1 MASFKKVNFTLLA
14 SEWGSKHGGLSTF
27 NRVFAIELAK
37 HPEANVS
44 IFVTRCNQEEIE
56 EALSNNITLVQASR
70 KAAFDEKDW
79 LCFPPEDLQIDI
91 VIGHGVVLGRP
102 AQIIRESRR
111 CKWIQFVHTDP
122 EELGMFKGYSEPI
135 AKGEQKHK
143 KEVELCIMADSVVA
157 VGPKLGEAYRSYLRK
172 KKDQK
177 VFVLTPGIFNEFSS
191 VEQATQDGDRC
202 RVLAFGRGDAEDFEL
217 KGFDI
222 AAKAV
227 GKLENANLIF
237 VGAATKRQDEV
248 AVNLKQCDIPPS
260 RLRVRTFLESREEL
274 KDLFCEVDLAI
285 MPSRTEGFGLA
296 ALEALSAGLPIL
308 VGGNSGFGGALSKV
322 AFGSG
327 CVIHSEDPVEWANA
341 IQRVWGKHRETR
353 LEESDALRT
362 SYAKKFSWEK
372 QCNDLVEIA
381 KSIVTDESAP
391 NSKRKA
397 SSSGTQDPGA
407 AEIVNTQFDTLREE
421 LMECVSTIRQ
431 DVEDFKV
438 QVKND
443 LVVLRQSGQDLLAA
457 CQLDRSSDKDDIKK
471 LQAKTDSLTDKLQH
485 SSHQV
490 KDLQAQVTVLETS
503 NTDLLNKIALLEE
516 RIIESSLHCEANDSP
531 STETPYTSEEGTS
544 GHTKHSTGARGD
556 GKNNPV
562 EIVILMDSN
571 RKFLD
576 PAKLS
581 ANKKT
586 TILKCG
592 NINSAKSTIS
602 ESGLKDPQIL
612 VFNVGVN
619 DVESTDDAT
628 TISNKLTEVIFL
640 TKSQFPTA
648 KIVVSEITPRSDE
661 LNGKVEQTNVQL
673 RSALENVE
681 NVYVVSHGN
690 IKEKNCFHDA
700 KHLSRTVGIP
710 KLASNII
717 RGIRLAKGLT
727 SPANKRKAKRQKRDD
742 KRRQP
747 DDGGTPP
754 PSSQPSSHQEDNMNI
769 MREVLQQ
776 LQVNA
781 SLLSGLASS
790 RQLFQGP
797 GTPGAFPQTI
807 YPFRQSVQAVY

>member
-407 AEIVNTQFDTLREE
+407 GESASKSRRLSDKSNTQKPDQTTPEIVESEGEPVMKQRTSELTRNSSTQDTRGARAVKSGTPTNDELEELSGKLGDDWIPLVRKLFSEDESNAKIHKFDTENRRLEE
-421 LMECVSTIRQ
+421 KAYQMLLHWKQSNGVDATY
-431 DVEDFKV
+431 
-438 QVKND
+438 QVLYEALSKN
-443 LVVLRQSGQDLLAA
+443 R
-457 CQLDRSSDKDDIKK
+457 
-471 LQAKTDSLTDKLQH
+471 
-485 SSHQV
+485 
-490 KDLQAQVTVLETS
+490 KDLA
-503 NTDLLNKIALLEE
+503 I
-516 RIIESSLHCEANDSP
+516 
-531 STETPYTSEEGTS
+531 
-544 GHTKHSTGARGD
+544 
-556 GKNNPV
+556 
-562 EIVILMDSN
+562 
-571 RKFLD
+571 KFC
-576 PAKLS
+576 
-581 ANKKT
+581 T
-586 TILKCG
+586 
-592 NINSAKSTIS
+592 
-602 ESGLKDPQIL
+602 
-612 VFNVGVN
+612 
-619 DVESTDDAT
+619 
-628 TISNKLTEVIFL
+628 
-640 TKSQFPTA
+640 
-648 KIVVSEITPRSDE
+648 
-661 LNGKVEQTNVQL
+661 
-673 RSALENVE
+673 
-681 NVYVVSHGN
+681 
-690 IKEKNCFHDA
+690 
-700 KHLSRTVGIP
+700 
-710 KLASNII
+710 
-717 RGIRLAKGLT
+717 
-727 SPANKRKAKRQKRDD
+727 
-742 KRRQP
+742 
-747 DDGGTPP
+747 
-754 PSSQPSSHQEDNMNI
+754 
-769 MREVLQQ
+769 
-776 LQVNA
+776 
-781 SLLSGLASS
+781 
-790 RQLFQGP
+790 
-797 GTPGAFPQTI
+797 
-807 YPFRQSVQAVY
+807 